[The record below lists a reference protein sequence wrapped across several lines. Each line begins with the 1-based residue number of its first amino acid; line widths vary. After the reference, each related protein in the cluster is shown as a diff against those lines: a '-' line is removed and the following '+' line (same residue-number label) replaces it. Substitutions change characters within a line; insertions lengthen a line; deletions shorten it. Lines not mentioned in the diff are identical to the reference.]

1 MDGRLSFQEN
11 LNEGGNAAGAQ
22 RRLFSLTLLG
32 QFELLNVATGE
43 RVAVTSRKSRAL
55 LAFLAVSP
63 GCTAGRSALAALLWG
78 DTGDEQARQSLRQAL
93 SSLRRIKIGADG
105 LLRSDDETVQLD
117 SAFIEI
123 DCLNLL
129 RLDDNADIE
138 ALLQVCEACRG
149 PFGAGL
155 EIEEAGFDDWLRAE
169 RQRFAD
175 RAVVLHDR
183 LVRRLGAAGRH
194 QEALVYANAL
204 LAINPIREETHRAII
219 VLEAQLSGRAAAMQ
233 RYETF
238 RILLR
243 DELAVRPE
251 PATIRL
257 IDQLRDPPVTAQ
269 LAETSADVA
278 TAWSQPADPSSQ
290 AVPVS
295 RFSRRKLIGI
305 ACALAVAVILI
316 AVAFFFRGA
325 GDKRT
330 AEDRRYGRALLALD
344 TIATD
349 SSRSQRIDAR
359 VLEREASLAFT
370 RYNRVTLIE
379 FVDGAKR
386 RPDYRIRARLVETAA
401 GPRADVNLVSSDKGD
416 TVWSGS
422 IPVTNGAPTTFARE
436 LYGSVASEIVL
447 REARNRASNT
457 AIPDKLWRAKAAQI
471 QTRLGNEDPL
481 AMVLYREV
489 LAEDPTNLNALIGL
503 SETYILRVARNQTG
517 QRAADLAAISDL
529 LIRIKPLMPNSSDTA
544 FKEAMLNKLQ
554 GNYQQ
559 ALINFEQSVRLDPAH
574 WNAAA
579 QYAHV
584 MIFLG
589 RLEEGYQLMQAATPN
604 LLPDLGAAE
613 TAYIA
618 GETALVVGQNEEAA
632 RYLGMAVSGNPTV
645 GRIQALYAVAL
656 FRSGRLDE
664 AGIAVKK
671 ARQLSPGY
679 TPDVMNQRGGR
690 TAHPHYLEAKND
702 MVESFRQLRAANA
715 IQ

>member
-1 MDGRLSFQEN
+1 MDGRLAFHE
-11 LNEGGNAAGAQ
+11 EPDGVVNAAGVH
-22 RRLFSLTLLG
+22 RRLFSLSLLG
-32 QFELLNVATGE
+32 QFELLDVAAGG
-43 RVAVTSRKSRAL
+43 RIAVTSRKSRAL
-55 LAFLAVSP
+55 LAYLAIAP
-63 GCTAGRSALAALLWG
+63 GCTASRSALAGLLWG

-117 SAFIEI
+117 TALVDI
-123 DCLNLL
+123 DCLDML
-129 RLDDNADIE
+129 RLDDQADIDT
-138 ALLQVCEACRG
+138 LLRVCAAYRG

-169 RQRFAD
+169 RQRVAD
-175 RAVVLHDR
+175 RAVILHDR

-194 QEALVYANAL
+194 QEALVHANAL

-238 RILLR
+238 RLLLR

-251 PATIRL
+251 AATIRL
-257 IDQLRDPPVTAQ
+257 IDQLRDPPTGERP
-269 LAETSADVA
+269 LDRSVA
-278 TAWSQPADPSSQ
+278 TGAASAQPADPSPQ
-290 AVPVS
+290 VAPL
-295 RFSRRKLIGI
+295 RGFDRRRMI
-305 ACALAVAVILI
+305 AIVGVLALAAIL
-316 AVAFFFRGA
+316 VVGVLFYRGTS
-325 GDKRT
+325 DQRT

-344 TIATD
+344 TITTD
-349 SSRSQRIDAR
+349 SSQDQRTEAR
-359 VLEREASLAFT
+359 VLEREAALAFQ
-370 RYNRVTLIE
+370 RYNRVSLIE

-386 RPDYRIRARLVETAA
+386 RPDYRIRMRLADK
-401 GPRADVNLVSSDKGD
+401 GSGLRADVDLFSFDKGD
-416 TVWSGS
+416 TIWSGS
-422 IPVTNGAPTTFARE
+422 IPVANGAPTVFARE
-436 LYGSVASEIVL
+436 LYGYVASEIVL
-447 REARNRASNT
+447 REARNRANRT

-481 AMVLYREV
+481 AMALYQEV
-489 LAEDPTNLNALIGL
+489 LVEDPTNVNALIGL
-503 SETYILRVARNQTG
+503 SETYILRVARNQTA
-517 QRAADLAAISDL
+517 QRAADLADISDL
-529 LIRIKPLMPNSSDTA
+529 LIRIKPLIPNSSDTA
-544 FKEAMLNKLQ
+544 FKEGMLNKLQ

-559 ALINFEQSVRLDPAH
+559 ASGNFAQSVRLDPAH

-618 GETALVVGQNEEAA
+618 GETALVAGHDQEAA

-664 AGIAVKK
+664 ARIAVNK

-679 TPDVMNQRGGR
+679 TPEAMNQRGGR
-690 TAHPHYLEAKND
+690 TAHPRYVEAKNR
-702 MVESFRQLRAANA
+702 MVESFRQLRAANS